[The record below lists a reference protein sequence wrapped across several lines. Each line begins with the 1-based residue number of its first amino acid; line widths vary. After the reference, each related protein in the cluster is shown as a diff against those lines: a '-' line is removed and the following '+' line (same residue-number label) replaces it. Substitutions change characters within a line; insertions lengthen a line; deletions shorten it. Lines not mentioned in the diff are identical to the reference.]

1 LREIKEMVSARG
13 QICGIIAPGGGPM
26 LDITIYK
33 IAQVVL
39 MARELGR
46 AEGELR
52 AFIDRLTEE
61 EQASLVAV
69 MWIGRGSFDAE
80 EIEEAKHTASE
91 EATTPCAD
99 YLIGTPHL
107 SDHLENGLDALG
119 LSASDDED
127 DLIRGG

>member
-1 LREIKEMVSARG
+1 
-13 QICGIIAPGGGPM
+13 M
-26 LDITIYK
+26 LDITVYK
-33 IAQVVL
+33 IAQIVL

-52 AFIDRLTEE
+52 AFIDRLSEE

-69 MWIGRGSFDAE
+69 MWIGRGSFEAE
-80 EIEEAKHTASE
+80 EIEEAKRTAFE

-119 LSASDDED
+119 LSAAADED

>member
-1 LREIKEMVSARG
+1 
-13 QICGIIAPGGGPM
+13 
-26 LDITIYK
+26 
-33 IAQVVL
+33 
-39 MARELGR
+39 MARDLDR
-46 AEGELR
+46 AEAELR

-69 MWIGRGSFDAE
+69 MWIGRGTFEAE
-80 EIEEAKHTASE
+80 EFDEARRTAYE

-127 DLIRGG
+127 ELIRGG